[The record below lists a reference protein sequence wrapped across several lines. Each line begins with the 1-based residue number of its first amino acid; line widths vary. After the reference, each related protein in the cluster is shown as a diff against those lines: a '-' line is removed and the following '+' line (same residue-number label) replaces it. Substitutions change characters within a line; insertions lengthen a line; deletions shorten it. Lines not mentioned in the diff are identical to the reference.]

1 MKILGLVAL
10 ASVALGA
17 AAALAEQDANDTG
30 AVEWG
35 RVAWLHDFDRAAKT
49 AKGSGK
55 PILLLFQEVPG

>member
-17 AAALAEQDANDTG
+17 AAWAEKDASDTD

-35 RVAWLHDFDRAAKT
+35 RVAWLRDFDRAAEA